1 MGKEIV
7 PTDFAKD
14 LGVILDSCLTYNN
27 HIASTVSSCMARL
40 GQINRVKHAFDTT
53 TLTIMI
59 NALVFSKLYYCCN
72 VWSNTSEH
80 NLNRIQGVQN
90 FAARIVSGSGKYDH
104 ISPILKDLR
113 WLPVRQQLY
122 FRHAIMAFKFMTG
135 CAPDS
140 LFSKYVQ
147 RTTITKRTT
156 RNIQMLNIPCS
167 CHATWLPCKTSI
179 IVLMQISRLR
189 FKQSRISMPIPHIY
203 VLGRFVILFGDF

>member
-1 MGKEIV
+1 MVGKVKDFRLTLLGKEIV
-7 PTDFAKD
+7 PTAFAKD
-14 LGVILDSCLTYNN
+14 LGVILDSCLTYND

-59 NALVFSKLYYCCN
+59 NALVFIKLYYCCN

-90 FAARIVSGSGKYDH
+90 FAARIVSGSKKYDH

-122 FRHAIMAFKFMTG
+122 FRHAIMAFKCMTG

-140 LFSKYVQ
+140 LFSKYVE
-147 RTTITKRTT
+147 RATITKRTT
-156 RNIQMLNIPCS
+156 RNSQMLNIPLYKT
-167 CHATWLPCKTSI
+167 ATGQRTFYYSGIHWTI
-179 IVLMQISRLR
+179 ILS
-189 FKQSRISMPIPHIY
+189 
-203 VLGRFVILFGDF
+203 

>member
-1 MGKEIV
+1 MVGKVKDFRLTLLGKEIV
-7 PTDFAKD
+7 PTAFAKD
-14 LGVILDSCLTYNN
+14 LGVILDSCLTYND

-80 NLNRIQGVQN
+80 NLNRIQSVQN
-90 FAARIVSGSGKYDH
+90 FAARIVSGSKKYDH

-122 FRHAIMAFKFMTG
+122 FRHAIMAFKCMTG

-147 RTTITKRTT
+147 RTTITKRTM
-156 RNIQMLNIPCS
+156 RNSQMLNIPLY
-167 CHATWLPCKTSI
+167 WQPQVKEPSI
-179 IVLMQISRLR
+179 TEQLNSGIHWTI
-189 FKQSRISMPIPHIY
+189 
-203 VLGRFVILFGDF
+203 ILS